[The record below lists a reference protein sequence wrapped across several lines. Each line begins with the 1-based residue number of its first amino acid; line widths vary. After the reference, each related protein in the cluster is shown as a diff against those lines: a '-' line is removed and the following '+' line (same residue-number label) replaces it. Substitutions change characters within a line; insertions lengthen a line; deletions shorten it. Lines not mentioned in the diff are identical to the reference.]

1 MPPIVPCRSG
11 RLKDDGGAPNFA
23 ARNERARALRSS
35 STRDKIGSPAPRC
48 AAPAASLIRPD
59 RPGVPVPSSTQKEGM
74 MIAISDQIHQLQAE
88 LHSCF
93 FTKVER
99 AKAQAELA
107 ALIAQEQAKSE
118 KRAKDIH
125 EFLVD
130 LE

>member
-1 MPPIVPCRSG
+1 
-11 RLKDDGGAPNFA
+11 
-23 ARNERARALRSS
+23 
-35 STRDKIGSPAPRC
+35 
-48 AAPAASLIRPD
+48 
-59 RPGVPVPSSTQKEGM
+59 

-118 KRAKDIH
+118 KTCQGHPRISR
-125 EFLVD
+125 
-130 LE
+130 

>member
-1 MPPIVPCRSG
+1 
-11 RLKDDGGAPNFA
+11 
-23 ARNERARALRSS
+23 
-35 STRDKIGSPAPRC
+35 
-48 AAPAASLIRPD
+48 
-59 RPGVPVPSSTQKEGM
+59 M
-74 MIAISDQIHQLQAE
+74 MIAISDQIHQLQTE